1 MGREAPL
8 PSEVLM
14 ADSDFDVAP
23 NNEAEESLRP
33 SGETGADGPA
43 GRGPAGRSPAENGS
57 ADGVNAPSEE
67 APSEEASGE
76 EPVDEETADG
86 DPPNEESPDEEP
98 ADGEPPNKEP
108 KKRQEYVFVPFG
120 ALYDTDTLFGKQSVE
135 SMRAEYQIIQR
146 LKKMSEME
154 RAEESVMTES
164 EMRES
169 NLLHVTPEDSVE
181 DIERKL
187 IQRRCEEMRPDAAWK
202 EIAESLGMSKKT
214 LYQKRKRYDI
224 FTELFD

>member
-1 MGREAPL
+1 
-8 PSEVLM
+8 M
-14 ADSDFDVAP
+14 ADPDFHVVSHDKAEERLRAP
-23 NNEAEESLRP
+23 GEAEAEGP
-33 SGETGADGPA
+33 TGTGPTD
-43 GRGPAGRSPAENGS
+43 NGS
-57 ADGVNAPSEE
+57 ADAVSSSCGEKPTDEKPTDEEPLDEDAPSEE
-67 APSEEASGE
+67 TL
-76 EPVDEETADG
+76 D
-86 DPPNEESPDEEP
+86 EESPSEDP
-98 ADGEPPNKEP
+98 VDKEP
-108 KKRQEYVFVPFG
+108 EKRQEYVFVPFG
-120 ALYDTDTLFGKQSVE
+120 ALHDTDTLFREQSVE

-146 LKKMSEME
+146 LKKINEME

-169 NLLHVTPEDSVE
+169 NLLHVTPDDSVE

>member
-1 MGREAPL
+1 MGREANL

-14 ADSDFDVAP
+14 ADSDFDVAR
-23 NNEAEESLRP
+23 NDEAEENLRAP
-33 SGETGADGPA
+33 GEAEADGPA
-43 GRGPAGRSPAENGS
+43 GRGPAENGS
-57 ADGVNAPSEE
+57 ADAEDAPGEDSPSED
-67 APSEEASGE
+67 APDE
-76 EPVDEETADG
+76 EPLD
-86 DPPNEESPDEEP
+86 EESPDE
-98 ADGEPPNKEP
+98 EP

-120 ALYDTDTLFGKQSVE
+120 ALYDTDTLFGKQSIE

-169 NLLHVTPEDSVE
+169 NLLHVTPEDSVD

>member
-14 ADSDFDVAP
+14 ADSDFDVAR
-23 NNEAEESLRP
+23 NNE
-33 SGETGADGPA
+33 SGERLGSSGEPEADGPA
-43 GRGPAGRSPAENGS
+43 GRDPAENGS
-57 ADGVNAPSEE
+57 VDGEDPADGEMPSEKT
-67 APSEEASGE
+67 PN
-76 EPVDEETADG
+76 EETADG
-86 DPPNEESPDEEP
+86 DPSGEETL
-98 ADGEPPNKEP
+98 DGEPPNEEFLDKEP
-108 KKRQEYVFVPFG
+108 KKRREYVFVPFG
-120 ALYDTDTLFGKQSVE
+120 ALYDTENLFGKESIE
-135 SMRAEYQIIQR
+135 SMRLEYQIIQR
-146 LKKMSEME
+146 LKKINEME

-187 IQRRCEEMRPDAAWK
+187 IRRRCEEMRPDAAWK